1 MLGCFICG
9 LKTVCFGCRSILCM
23 LASDHVDMIVT
34 FMLNYFSS
42 RMTVPILF
50 SLACSLANLTHL
62 GIFEIQLGKYV
73 HPVLTCINI

>member
-1 MLGCFICG
+1 MLGN
-9 LKTVCFGCRSILCM
+9 
-23 LASDHVDMIVT
+23 DHVNMIVT
-34 FMLNYFSS
+34 FMLNCISS

-73 HPVLTCINI
+73 CPLLTSINI